1 MVSCGESVLCKN
13 LYEYGSLYCYGKYS
27 GILKKRFSDY
37 KFRGEI
43 WLGRY
48 FGELMYNRFYDAI
61 SEKCYELITY
71 VPVSDNRFKERGYDQ
86 SREMAIALA
95 KKLNIACVPLL
106 INVSGN
112 AKQSRLNRK
121 GRFSGIKGRFELN
134 DSFRGSINC
143 KIIIID
149 DILTTGATLNEC
161 AGILMKNGA
170 VSVDAMVFASGRS
183 DLN

>member
-1 MVSCGESVLCKN
+1 
-13 LYEYGSLYCYGKYS
+13 
-27 GILKKRFSDY
+27 
-37 KFRGEI
+37 
-43 WLGRY
+43 
-48 FGELMYNRFYDAI
+48 MYNRFYDAI

-95 KKLNIACVPLL
+95 EKLNIACIPLL